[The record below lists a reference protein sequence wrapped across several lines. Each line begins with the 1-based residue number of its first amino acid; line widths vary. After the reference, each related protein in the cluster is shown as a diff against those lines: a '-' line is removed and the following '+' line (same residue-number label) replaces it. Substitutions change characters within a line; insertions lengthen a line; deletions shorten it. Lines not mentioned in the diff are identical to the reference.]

1 MGSKKREGKD
11 VQCGSILGV
20 RPPLDEDPLFHLWL
34 LQVSIACSLTFNL
47 FDAAVD
53 GLPGYILLIL
63 ASGFVLLGVYMRMR
77 KKRPIMHAEEEMRL
91 CDITQNEK
99 FACLDSYRISKR
111 FE

>member
-1 MGSKKREGKD
+1 
-11 VQCGSILGV
+11 V

-77 KKRPIMHAEEEMRL
+77 KKPSNHACGGRNETMRYN
-91 CDITQNEK
+91 TK
-99 FACLDSYRISKR
+99 RKVCLFRQLSHLKKV
-111 FE
+111 